1 MIKMYESKLNMIMS
15 KQYSFKSKID
25 EMIEMIGD
33 PDHPEV
39 LKLQTQLSNIEN
51 ERLELEASQES
62 SDDNVLTPTKALSYL
77 QLILR
82 FMQLLCENHNINL
95 QNILRE
101 QVNVDGNVSAATF
114 DFIS

>member
-39 LKLQTQLSNIEN
+39 LKL
-51 ERLELEASQES
+51 
-62 SDDNVLTPTKALSYL
+62 
-77 QLILR
+77 
-82 FMQLLCENHNINL
+82 
-95 QNILRE
+95 
-101 QVNVDGNVSAATF
+101 
-114 DFIS
+114 